1 MTAAR
6 TTGAMAQANPPPRRF
21 GDFEIVERLGR
32 GGSDTRVDIED
43 AHHSRPRPH
52 VAIVLTDGYTP
63 WPDTPLLS
71 MRVVAGIIGDN
82 RQGVPDWMRTV
93 YDDMD
98 DV

>member
-1 MTAAR
+1 MMAAR

-21 GDFEIVERLGR
+21 GDFEIFDGMGR

-43 AHHSRPRPH
+43 AHHSRPRPD

-63 WPDTPLLS
+63 WPDTPLPS